1 MCKQLKL
8 KRRQHCTIK
17 TKRTAS
23 ENQLTRLLR
32 HQRYLTIEYRL
43 DPLCCWQTCALK
55 FIKLKGLKFMWINIH
70 SDIKGS
76 EQIANKKVLRQF
88 SNINYWLSDRKLIW
102 QINRKIE
109 LLLQTSRWKVKNS
122 INKFLVYMMPD
133 TRFNKLTYWFTK
145 NKNEIKRGKSMFF
158 SITLCKS
165 ML

>member
-23 ENQLTRLLR
+23 ENQLTMLLR
-32 HQRYLTIEYRL
+32 HQWYLTIEYRL
-43 DPLCCWQTCALK
+43 DPLCYWQTCALK
-55 FIKLKGLKFMWINIH
+55 FIKFKGLKFMGINIH

-76 EQIANKKVLRQF
+76 EQIANKKFLRQF
-88 SNINYWLSDRKLIW
+88 SNINYWVSDRKLIW

-122 INKFLVYMMPD
+122 INKFWS
-133 TRFNKLTYWFTK
+133 TWCLTLGLISWCIGSSK
-145 NKNEIKRGKSMFF
+145 IKMKEKEGKACFF
-158 SITLCKS
+158 YFL
-165 ML
+165 M